1 MQRRGEHH
9 EFASDNTAGICPE
22 VLAALQE
29 ANQGVAISYG
39 DDEWTKRV
47 RESVRDLFETDCDPY
62 LVFNGTA
69 ANALALAQLC
79 QSFHSVVCH
88 DHAHIQTDECGAPE
102 FFTRGSKLLLVGG
115 QDGKI
120 DINEADAVIARQPEV
135 HAHKPRVISL
145 TQATELGTVYTRDEI
160 GVLGDLARK
169 HQMFLHMDGARF
181 ANAIAA
187 LGCSPKEISW
197 KVGVDALCFGGT
209 KNGAAA
215 TELVIFFKKELSREF
230 DYRIKQAGQLASK
243 ARFLAAQ
250 WVGLLANGLWLRNA
264 QHANA
269 MARKLSER
277 LAEKIDIVLPV
288 QANAL
293 FLRMPPQ
300 LAHDLHEGGWHFYKF
315 IEPDVYRLTCSWATT
330 DADIDQFAGD
340 VLH

>member
-1 MQRRGEHH
+1 
-9 EFASDNTAGICPE
+9 
-22 VLAALQE
+22 
-29 ANQGVAISYG
+29 
-39 DDEWTKRV
+39 
-47 RESVRDLFETDCDPY
+47 
-62 LVFNGTA
+62 
-69 ANALALAQLC
+69 
-79 QSFHSVVCH
+79 
-88 DHAHIQTDECGAPE
+88 
-102 FFTRGSKLLLVGG
+102 
-115 QDGKI
+115 
-120 DINEADAVIARQPEV
+120 
-135 HAHKPRVISL
+135 
-145 TQATELGTVYTRDEI
+145 
-160 GVLGDLARK
+160 
-169 HQMFLHMDGARF
+169 
-181 ANAIAA
+181 
-187 LGCSPKEISW
+187 
-197 KVGVDALCFGGT
+197 VDALCFGGT

-230 DYRIKQAGQLASK
+230 DYRLKQAGQLASK

-330 DADIDQFAGD
+330 DADIDQFVGD